1 MSSTKIVHVSW
12 KRGRE
17 AASGS
22 RTYKRA
28 TMEVLCLDETFISKT
43 VLQLYSSI
51 SLSLGAGSLPH
62 FYVLSIV
69 LFIPHLK
76 RKPR

>member
-17 AASGS
+17 AASGL

-43 VLQLYSSI
+43 VLQLYSPI
-51 SLSLGAGSLPH
+51 SLSLSAGSLPH
-62 FYVLSIV
+62 FYVLSTA